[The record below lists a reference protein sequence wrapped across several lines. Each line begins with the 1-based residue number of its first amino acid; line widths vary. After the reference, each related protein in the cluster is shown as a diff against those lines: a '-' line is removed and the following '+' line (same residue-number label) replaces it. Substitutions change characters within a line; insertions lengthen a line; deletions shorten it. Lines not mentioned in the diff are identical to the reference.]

1 MSRSTV
7 RRLAVIAVSAAPL
20 VAHGDDFLD
29 TAALHE
35 AGLRTYWQLPLKL
48 ESDQSL
54 TGAYLVDDQIYAV
67 TNDGFAFAVH
77 AHTGALRWMQQ
88 VTRGGY
94 PLEAPCHA
102 EDRTIFVTPAAVT
115 QYHRV
120 YGDPLLQ
127 FPLRWPAGSGAVSDG
142 EQFYFGS
149 LNGRFYAFQL
159 NLNFDTW
166 RAGTAARITSTP
178 ALFDGDLYVASEDKT
193 VYACRAANKKF
204 RWSAATAGAI
214 TADLVATEEGVFV
227 ASTDHRL
234 YLFDRAY
241 GGTRWRVQLSGP
253 LHEAPVVAGNAA
265 FQYSPKD
272 GLVAIETGVMGVEN
286 RVRWTI
292 PNGRKLLTVDK
303 DRAYLLTIDQSIL
316 AVSLKDGSV
325 SADIPA
331 AGFTLPMP
339 SPNTM
344 SLLVAN
350 PDGRIVCLRPLDAPP
365 LEAKAVRE
373 ALSARSK
380 AAMPEVASKPA
391 EAEPTTRQP
400 EPDVMSAYSNAPLG
414 GKSKV
419 SKSFGRG
426 GSGAAPAAPAS
437 PSPSPAGSDK
447 DGKDEKKEERAPDKP

>member
-7 RRLAVIAVSAAPL
+7 RRLAVTVLSAAPL
-20 VAHGDDFLD
+20 SAFADDFLD

-35 AGLRTYWQLPLKL
+35 AGLRTYWQLPLTL
-48 ESDQSL
+48 ENDQSL
-54 TGAYLVDDQIYAV
+54 TGAYLVDDQVYAV
-67 TNDGFAFAVH
+67 TNDGFAYAIH

-94 PLEAPCHA
+94 SLKAPCHA
-102 EDRTIFVTPAAVT
+102 DDRTIFVTPAAVT

-120 YGDPLLQ
+120 YGDPILQ
-127 FPLRWPAGSGAVSDG
+127 FKLRWPAGTTAVSDG
-142 EQFYFGS
+142 EHFYFGS

-159 NLNFDTW
+159 NLDFDIW
-166 RAGTAARITSTP
+166 RAGTGARITSTP
-178 ALFDGDLYVASEDKT
+178 ALFGGDLYVASEDKT
-193 VYACRAANKKF
+193 VYACLASNKRF
-204 RWSAATAGAI
+204 RWTAHTAGAI

-253 LHEAPVVAGNAA
+253 LSEAPVVTSNLA

-272 GLVAIETGVMGVEN
+272 GLVAVETGVMGVEN
-286 RVRWTI
+286 RVRWI
-292 PNGRKLLTVDK
+292 VPNGRKLLTVNK

-325 SADIPA
+325 AADVPA

-339 SPNTM
+339 SQHNA
-344 SLLVAN
+344 SLLVAS
-350 PDGRIVCLRPLDAPP
+350 PDGRVVCLRPIDAPP
-365 LEAKAVRE
+365 LDAKTVRE

-380 AAMPEVASKPA
+380 AAMPEGASKPA
-391 EAEPTTRQP
+391 EAEPAPKQP
-400 EPDVMSAYSNAPLG
+400 EPDVLSAHSNAPLG
-414 GKSKV
+414 GKSRV
-419 SKSFGRG
+419 SRNFGRG
-426 GSGAAPAAPAS
+426 GAGAAS
-437 PSPSPAGSDK
+437 PSAAPPAPATDA
-447 DGKDEKKEERAPDKP
+447 KDEKKDEPAPDNP